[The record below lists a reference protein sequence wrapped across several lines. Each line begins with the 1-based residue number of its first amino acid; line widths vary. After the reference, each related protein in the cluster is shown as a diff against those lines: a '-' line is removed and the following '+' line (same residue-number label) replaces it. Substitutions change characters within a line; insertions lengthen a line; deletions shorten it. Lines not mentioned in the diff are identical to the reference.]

1 MKLKTL
7 FLLLS
12 LSALVCLA
20 NVRAITI
27 AQYTLG
33 ADISTAVAGQSFT
46 TVAGGPASNITFNFF
61 SDDSATTPY
70 AQGPGYLYSME
81 YTGTL
86 GNVGSGPGFLGQAT
100 SSGGFYIFDPALTLS
115 PLTQYFFYTTN
126 FATISFGGVYAGGQA
141 YGTVTDKNSTYLMQF
156 THRQSW
162 NFRVTSTPAGVPDT
176 GASALLLGLSFII
189 IFVVQRAI
197 AWRQQR
203 VA

>member
-7 FLLLS
+7 FLPLS

-20 NVRAITI
+20 DVRAITI
-27 AQYTLG
+27 AEHTLG
-33 ADISTAVAGQSFT
+33 ADIETAVAGQSFT

-61 SDDSATTPY
+61 SDVPATTPY
-70 AQGPGYLYSME
+70 AQGLGYLYSME

-86 GNVGSGPGFLGQAT
+86 GNIGSGPGFLGQAT
-100 SSGGFYIFDPALTLS
+100 PSGGFYTFDPALTLS
-115 PLTQYFFYTTN
+115 PLTQYFFYTRA

-141 YGTVTDKNSTYLMQF
+141 YGTVTDLNSTYDPDPDG
-156 THRQSW
+156 RSW
-162 NFRVTSTPAGVPDT
+162 NFRVTGTPVSGVPDT
-176 GASALLLGLSFII
+176 GTSALLLGLSFIG

-197 AWRQQR
+197 GWRQQR